1 MTIHVIIPSNPP
13 MNMVL
18 RSLRY
23 DTPIHKAIKG
33 FGQVVGGGQGA
44 RSNYIDILV
53 KDKKLDECIARIE
66 KRLLKS
72 DCPAGTRIISGVWS
86 KAVR

>member
-1 MTIHVIIPSNPP
+1 MTIHVVIPSNPP

-33 FGQVVGGGQGA
+33 FGTVVGGGHA
-44 RSNYIDILV
+44 SKSNYVDILV
-53 KDKKLDECIARIE
+53 KDKKFDECVKRVE
-66 KRLLKS
+66 KRLRKS
-72 DCPAGTRIISGVWS
+72 DCPQGTRIVSGVWS
-86 KAVR
+86 LSIK